1 MHVQRADQP
10 AAIRD
15 QQAVDP
21 PRLLDLRGFSREPAS
36 FDRGRIARHHLRN
49 ADCTHIDIAVERT
62 AQVAV
67 DFVGAGNGE
76 TVIVTTGSSA
86 RMTTSKEHSVID
98 AAVVGIVDSLDLNG
112 Q

>member
-1 MHVQRADQP
+1 MYLAKVTGALVSTTKHPSLNGAKLLIVA
-10 AAIRD
+10 
-15 QQAVDP
+15 
-21 PRLLDLRGFSREPAS
+21 RLDEHYHPTG
-36 FDRGRIARHHLRN
+36 N
-49 ADCTHIDIAVERT
+49 

-86 RMTTSKEHSVID
+86 RMSNSKEHSVID
-98 AAVVGIVDSLDLNG
+98 AAVVGIVDSLDLNA